1 MTRAV
6 REVQARLPAAGVEGG
21 LSPVRRGVLVVSGD
35 GRGLE
40 VRLEEEAAAGEELE
54 SE

>member
-21 LSPVRRGVLVVSGD
+21 LPPVRRGVLVVSGD